1 MTFKT
6 LRLLTAS
13 ALGAVMLLAALVG
26 LAPAFAQSEAPQF
39 LVVHNVDATSNPVEL
54 TVLTGD
60 YSVTPTD
67 VGLIAEG
74 EEVSPTSVGSAL
86 EAGDNVEVVFVVDS
100 NAKLQRAD
108 QFAAT
113 IEQLAA
119 RIEQLPAGVSV
130 GVVSAGS
137 RDQVRVE
144 MTSDH
149 VKAARTVRAMSTSNG
164 SAVFNA
170 MRRGADLFSEDADTH
185 RTMIVTSAFTDEDS
199 VITPVTVRSELV
211 RKNVQVLGARYQ
223 GDAGGTIGER
233 QLGSLASVTGGAL
246 FDATNSVEFGS
257 ALDLAVDIGTDRL
270 IVAYQGQ
277 TELTE
282 RGDLTMT
289 IRDTSISISYR
300 GGRLTDKP
308 LALEPIIDPPSS
320 PLDILR
326 TKTGLFLTMAL
337 TAIGVLA
344 ATWSLGNIFAG
355 GESTLEGMLRRYSG
369 EDAEELDEEE
379 TALIQTAL
387 VKKAVEMTESFAE
400 DRGFLAR
407 VEETLEQARMP
418 LRAGEAMG
426 IFAMVTVVGFALGFI
441 FTGGSFIRGAILG
454 GLTAFV
460 LSWGVQF
467 KARRRVKAF
476 EAQLPDMLQ
485 LLAGTLRAGYS
496 LPQGLEAVAN
506 EIAEPMGYEM
516 TRAMTEARLG
526 REIVEAL
533 SGVAERLD
541 SPDFAWAVMA
551 ISIQREVG
559 GNLNELLMTVSD
571 TMVARER
578 LAGEVRALTAEGKL
592 SAAILGGL
600 PPMLGF
606 IMWIMNP
613 EYIESLFT
621 TGMGQI
627 LVIAGVISGGIGLA
641 WMKKVITINV

>member
-13 ALGAVMLLAALVG
+13 ALGAVLLLAALVG
-26 LAPAFAQSEAPQF
+26 LAPAFAQSESPQF
-39 LVVHNVDATSNPVEL
+39 LVVHNVDATNNPVEL

-60 YSVTPTD
+60 YDVTTTD
-67 VGLIAEG
+67 VNLVAEG
-74 EEVSPTSVGSAL
+74 EQVSPTSVESAI

-100 NAKLQRAD
+100 DAKLQRAD

-113 IEQLAA
+113 IEQIAS
-119 RIEQLPAGVSV
+119 RIEGLPDGVSV

-137 RDQVRVE
+137 RDQVRLE
-144 MTSDH
+144 MTADKA
-149 VKAARTVRAMSTSNG
+149 KAARTVRSMSTSNG
-164 SAVFNA
+164 SALFNA
-170 MRRGADLFSEDADTH
+170 MLRGADLFTEEADTY

-199 VITPVTVRSELV
+199 VVTPVSVRSELV
-211 RKNVQVLGARYQ
+211 RRNVQILGARYE
-223 GDAGGTIGER
+223 GEVGGTVGDR
-233 QLGSLASVTGGAL
+233 RLGSLANVTGGAL
-246 FDATNSVEFGS
+246 FDATNSVEFAS
-257 ALDLAVDIGTDRL
+257 ALDLAIGIGTDRL
-270 IVAYQGQ
+270 IVAYEGQ

-282 RGDLTMT
+282 RGDLTVT
-289 IRDTSISISYR
+289 IRDTSISLSYR
-300 GGRLTDKP
+300 GGRVTDKP
-308 LALEPIIDPPSS
+308 LALEPITDPPAS

-326 TKTGLFLTMAL
+326 TKTGLFLTMGL
-337 TAIGVLA
+337 TAVGVLA
-344 ATWSLGNIFAG
+344 AVWSLGNIFAG

-369 EDAEELDEEE
+369 EEDAELDEEE
-379 TALIQTAL
+379 TALVQTAL

-407 VEETLEQARMP
+407 VEETLEQARIP

-426 IFAMVTVVGFALGFI
+426 IFGIVTLVGFGLGFV
-441 FTGGSFIRGAILG
+441 FTGGSFIRGAILAA
-454 GLTAFV
+454 LTAFV
-460 LSWGVQF
+460 ASWAVQF
-467 KARRRVKAF
+467 KARRRIKAF

-526 REIVEAL
+526 RGIEEAL
-533 SGVAERLD
+533 EGVAERLD

-600 PPMLGF
+600 PPMLGL
-606 IMWIMNP
+606 IMWVMNP
-613 EYIESLFT
+613 AYIESLFT

-627 LVIAGVISGGIGLA
+627 LVIAGIISGGIGLA